1 MIKVLIC
8 DDAAFMRY
16 TLRDILEK
24 NGFEVVGEAVDAEDA
39 VIKYQELNPD
49 LVTMDITMPKG
60 DGIKALREILSID
73 SSAMGQQAMVL
84 ESIQSGAKDFI
95 IKPFE
100 PKRVVESINKLTNN
114 KGVVNVN

>member
-60 DGIKALREILSID
+60 DGIKALREILSIED
-73 SSAMGQQAMVL
+73 RKS
-84 ESIQSGAKDFI
+84 
-95 IKPFE
+95 
-100 PKRVVESINKLTNN
+100 VV
-114 KGVVNVN
+114 